1 MSSAM
6 SLYKRVPLWQQE
18 VIEFAKEHGYSQ
30 TAYGNRRHAT
40 KELWSSDSRAV
51 SRMGRQLVNA
61 TVQGTAADILKILRQ
76 QVRERDIVQ
85 RYSLRG
91 VKPVYDEFTASVPLR
106 LAKDYILEMTQLM
119 RITPPGYP
127 VHLEVDVEV
136 GFSWGSQIELKDLSA
151 EGIEK
156 SLEELARGR

>member
-1 MSSAM
+1 
-6 SLYKRVPLWQQE
+6 
-18 VIEFAKEHGYSQ
+18 
-30 TAYGNRRHAT
+30 
-40 KELWSSDSRAV
+40 
-51 SRMGRQLVNA
+51 
-61 TVQGTAADILKILRQ
+61 
-76 QVRERDIVQ
+76 
-85 RYSLRG
+85 
-91 VKPVYDEFTASVPLR
+91 VYDEFTASVPLR